1 VAGHGQAVKFSL
13 DTDIGLAERWLTAW
27 DQRDVDEL
35 LRIAHPDIEIVPEN
49 PLLPLLPGASFR
61 GHVGLRTLALWSY
74 ENYPHFRIEDRSL
87 RKVRGVLVASATY
100 VEHDPSKSEIR
111 RPTETVFDVELGL
124 IRRVRSFQP
133 ASRALQ
139 TALAEPMLTPRE
151 REVFQLLA
159 RGRTAPEI
167 AAALFISPATVR
179 THVQNGVG
187 RLGAKTR
194 VEAISIAMKN
204 GEIEP

>member
-1 VAGHGQAVKFSL
+1 
-13 DTDIGLAERWLTAW
+13 
-27 DQRDVDEL
+27 
-35 LRIAHPDIEIVPEN
+35 
-49 PLLPLLPGASFR
+49 
-61 GHVGLRTLALWSY
+61 
-74 ENYPHFRIEDRSL
+74 
-87 RKVRGVLVASATY
+87 
-100 VEHDPSKSEIR
+100 
-111 RPTETVFDVELGL
+111 
-124 IRRVRSFQP
+124 
-133 ASRALQ
+133 
-139 TALAEPMLTPRE
+139 MLTPRE

-167 AAALFISPATVR
+167 AAELFISPATVR